1 MLVEGFKL
9 DIDKSGRAVISSP
22 TSKGSSRV
30 DTRSTTFAS
39 PSKTTVFPAPRNAW
53 PIPRHSTAARSP
65 SQSSPSLHDAGGRVD
80 GREEDE
86 GRVLLSQFTFASP
99 SPKKKRG
106 VPLPMEQAVSW
117 REKVQAEW
125 VEGDNKTT
133 AELGRASL
141 QLDPFSPTGGQR
153 VYEMPV
159 PPHLV
164 FATPRA
170 APTLPRLPSIGTA
183 LSTLAIDEHDGHAAP
198 HPQVTHVAPLALVSP
213 PSPFPALASDLLELL
228 RRADELPDG
237 LVNLLEACV
246 AEGKAC
252 LETGERQASALASRA
267 GVLLQQVV
275 EPEETLQNPASHSHS
290 VSLSSAFSYTSLP
303 SLTSA
308 RSSSSSTPSS
318 DSPYY
323 LSRGSRGIVNRL
335 PACPPVP
342 HPDYPRSFGRPLRF
356 IFETGLESYEEQREG
371 RNYLPEFTP
380 PPKKKRK
387 KAGKAKGRHAEADE
401 EEEEQDDGDSAYVP
415 RANAS
420 RRGSVLTVMG
430 EDFDGDGYDLRRLKR
445 VRLTQ

>member
-252 LETGERQASALASRA
+252 LETGEL
-267 GVLLQQVV
+267 
-275 EPEETLQNPASHSHS
+275 
-290 VSLSSAFSYTSLP
+290 
-303 SLTSA
+303 
-308 RSSSSSTPSS
+308 
-318 DSPYY
+318 
-323 LSRGSRGIVNRL
+323 
-335 PACPPVP
+335 P